1 MARLQKIPTVI
12 FGLEMTCEQLT
23 DRILSSTAGI
33 DSQAFRTGRLN
44 NSDWNDFANA
54 TSLLYN
60 VPIYMDD
67 SSGISVP
74 EKGKSARST
83 RTQAGKKSTGHH
95 LTSLQ
100 LMQSLSALKAACRKS

>member
-1 MARLQKIPTVI
+1 MGKTSFALNIATNVARLQKIPTVI
-12 FGLEMTCEQLT
+12 FSLEMTCEQLT

-74 EKGKSARST
+74 EIKAKSARST
-83 RTQAGKKSTGHH
+83 RTPNGIRSVWSSSTIC
-95 LTSLQ
+95 S
-100 LMQSLSALKAACRKS
+100 